1 MRKFSDKNIFKQST
15 KFKLKF
21 PPLLQWWKFRAN
33 YMKQKLLDKVSIFLL
48 KKGYTIKSLTRT
60 CFDVLARKGSQIL
73 LLKVLEDANSISE
86 QFAENMVFV
95 ASYINASPLIIAE
108 KAGNKLEENVIYSR
122 FRIYTL
128 TFNTFLSCINNNFPS
143 IKSSHAGLTV
153 SLIGRKLQ
161 EKREELGYSMNELSK
176 KIGIT
181 SRMVMKYES
190 KNCDVTVN
198 KAMKIYDLFGGKVF
212 SEIDIFMHHE
222 RIESKLETA
231 VSRKYIEL
239 GFDATETKNTPFDII
254 AKKDDEIILTE
265 VSDNV
270 NPQMQSLSKLV
281 DADNLVIFTK
291 KRPKDIPS
299 MTKEEFMSLEKA
311 NELVKFLKEF

>member
-1 MRKFSDKNIFKQST
+1 
-15 KFKLKF
+15 
-21 PPLLQWWKFRAN
+21 
-33 YMKQKLLDKVSIFLL
+33 MKQRLLDKVSIFLL
-48 KKGYTIKSLTRT
+48 KKGHTIKSLTRT
-60 CFDVLARKGSQIL
+60 CFDILARKDSQIL

-86 QFAENMVFV
+86 QYAENMIAV

-108 KAGNKLEENVIYSR
+108 KAGNKLEDNVIYLR

-143 IKSSHAGLTV
+143 IKSGHAGLTV
-153 SLIGRKLQ
+153 SVISKKLQ
-161 EKREELGYSMNELSK
+161 EKREEFGYSLNELSK

-190 KNCDVTVN
+190 KNCEVTIN
-198 KAMKIYDLFGGKVF
+198 KAMKIYDLFGDRVF
-212 SEIDIFMHHE
+212 NEINIFMQREH
-222 RIESKLETA
+222 IESKLETE

-239 GFDATETKNTPFDII
+239 GFDATETKKTPFDII
-254 AKKDDEIILTE
+254 AKKGDEIILTE

-281 DADNLVIFTK
+281 DADNLVIFNK

-299 MTKEEFMSLEKA
+299 MTKEEFMGFEKA